1 MNIFQHNMTHL
12 DSYAS
17 VTLPNTGTKF
27 ETFEQNI
34 AVFKKGFYH
43 AIKKK
48 KKQKTKT
55 VNSQ

>member
-1 MNIFQHNMTHL
+1 MTHL